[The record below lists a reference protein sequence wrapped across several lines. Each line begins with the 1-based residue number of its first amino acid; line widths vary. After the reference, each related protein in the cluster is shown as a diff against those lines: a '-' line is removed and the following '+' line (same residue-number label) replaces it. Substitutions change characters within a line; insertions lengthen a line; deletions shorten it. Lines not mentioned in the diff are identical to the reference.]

1 MIRYLEE
8 RDIDNCLDLMEIVK
22 SDFIGYNK
30 EKFIQA
36 MYSAIVL
43 T

>member
-22 SDFIGYNK
+22 SDFIGNNK
-30 EKFIQA
+30 
-36 MYSAIVL
+36 
-43 T
+43 